1 MAATVFESR
10 NSWCQKNKNLIATN
24 ISGFKK
30 IPRIIFWLLHSNKNR
45 PKKTWVVHVLKGNAG
60 GVAYC
65 ARPLVLHEAV
75 GARKVPLEP
84 LTERSVA
91 LPLWEI
97 LWFHWTHFLSLNRV
111 NFFFFFFGLKY
122 HIFIHVSTLVH
133 LTVYTEVSI
142 WQTCVLYRVNWP
154 K

>member
-60 GVAYC
+60 AVAHC

-91 LPLWEI
+91 IPLWEI

-111 NFFFFFFGLKY
+111 NFFFFFFWFEISY
-122 HIFIHVSTLVH
+122 IYPREHISAFNSIHRSLNLANVRTF
-133 LTVYTEVSI
+133 
-142 WQTCVLYRVNWP
+142 
-154 K
+154 